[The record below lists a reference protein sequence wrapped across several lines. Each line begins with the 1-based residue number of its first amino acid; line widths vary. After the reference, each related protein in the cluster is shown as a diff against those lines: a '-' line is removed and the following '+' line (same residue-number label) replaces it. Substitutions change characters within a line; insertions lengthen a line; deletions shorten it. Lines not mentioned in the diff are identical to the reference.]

1 MNKKWESRIIRTMY
15 RFGGCLPDEIYTRL
29 IYRLKTGKRL
39 NLKNPQT
46 FNEKLQWLKLY
57 DHNPLYTTLVDKYA
71 VKQWV
76 ADKIGSEYVIPTLGV
91 WDRPEDIDWDSLPD
105 QFVLK
110 TTHGGGGDGV
120 VICKDK
126 AKINKAEVLARLRK
140 SMKTDPYKRLREWP
154 YKNVPRRIIAEK
166 FMQDYG
172 RPDNKDLVD
181 YKFYCFDGKPYY
193 CQVIRDR
200 HSNETID
207 FYNME
212 WNLMPFV
219 GVNPN
224 GRNGNTPVER
234 PAGFDSMVKICE
246 RLSKDLSFS
255 RIDLYEIN
263 DTEYFGEVTFFPG
276 GAVGHFSPDEWN
288 YRLGD
293 LVKLEGT
300 NGGGYKCLIQ
310 SDIVI
315 DVTKPN
321 ASEGIN
327 DYKFFCFDGEVK
339 YLFVATDR
347 NKTGEEVKFDYF
359 DADFNH
365 LDLRQQHPMS
375 GKEIQKPQTFEEMKR
390 VASLLSKGFPEVR
403 CDLYEINGKVYFG
416 EMTFFH
422 HGGVTPFHP
431 ESWDYEWGGCI
442 KLPINN

>member
-29 IYRLKTGKRL
+29 IYRLKTGKKL
-39 NLKNPQT
+39 NLNNPQT

-172 RPDNKDLVD
+172 RPDNKDLAD

-200 HSNETID
+200 HSSETID
-207 FYNME
+207 FYDMK

-234 PAGFDSMVKICE
+234 PVGFDSMVKICE

-300 NGGGYKCLIQ
+300 NGGGT
-310 SDIVI
+310 S
-315 DVTKPN
+315 
-321 ASEGIN
+321 A
-327 DYKFFCFDGEVK
+327 
-339 YLFVATDR
+339 
-347 NKTGEEVKFDYF
+347 
-359 DADFNH
+359 
-365 LDLRQQHPMS
+365 
-375 GKEIQKPQTFEEMKR
+375 
-390 VASLLSKGFPEVR
+390 
-403 CDLYEINGKVYFG
+403 
-416 EMTFFH
+416 
-422 HGGVTPFHP
+422 
-431 ESWDYEWGGCI
+431 
-442 KLPINN
+442 

>member
-29 IYRLKTGKRL
+29 IYRLKTGKKL
-39 NLKNPQT
+39 NLNNPQT

-126 AKINKAEVLARLRK
+126 AKLNKAEVLARLRK

-166 FMQDYG
+166 FMQDYA
-172 RPDNKDLVD
+172 RPDNKDLV
-181 YKFYCFDGKPYY
+181 
-193 CQVIRDR
+193 
-200 HSNETID
+200 
-207 FYNME
+207 
-212 WNLMPFV
+212 
-219 GVNPN
+219 
-224 GRNGNTPVER
+224 
-234 PAGFDSMVKICE
+234 
-246 RLSKDLSFS
+246 
-255 RIDLYEIN
+255 
-263 DTEYFGEVTFFPG
+263 
-276 GAVGHFSPDEWN
+276 
-288 YRLGD
+288 
-293 LVKLEGT
+293 
-300 NGGGYKCLIQ
+300 
-310 SDIVI
+310 
-315 DVTKPN
+315 
-321 ASEGIN
+321 

-390 VASLLSKGFPEVR
+390 VAGLLSKGFPEVR